1 MDRAGGRFCLLR
13 LFSFSLMT
21 GLLLAAPRFAQ
32 AADPTTADC
41 LSATESSLAL
51 RNQHK
56 LREARAA
63 LLICSAP
70 SCPGDVRA
78 ECIRRVSEVNA
89 AIPTIVFEA
98 KDGAGNDLSAVRVT
112 IDGQPLVER
121 LEGTALSI
129 DPGVHAFTFET
140 TGQTPLSKQLV
151 IREGEKE
158 RRERVVF
165 GAGGG
170 VVAVAPAGTAPPD
183 NAGGSTTDN
192 ANVVSSS
199 ASPGAPAGGGWSTQ
213 KKVGVG
219 LASAGAAGLVTG
231 VIFSF
236 VYNSK
241 ASDFNNAGCSTSLPN
256 DGPAGCSS
264 KHDSAKTAQTLFI
277 TGYASA
283 LVLGGV
289 GAYLFFTAPADA
301 ATSKIAFQKGSFS
314 VRCLPSAGAAVTCGG
329 TF

>member
-1 MDRAGGRFCLLR
+1 MA
-13 LFSFSLMT
+13 
-21 GLLLAAPRFAQ
+21 GLLLAAAPRFAE

-41 LSATESSLAL
+41 LSASESSLTL

-70 SCPGDVRA
+70 SCPADVRA

-89 AIPTIVFEA
+89 GIPTIVFEA
-98 KDGAGNDLSAVRVT
+98 KDGSGNDLSAVRVT
-112 IDGQPLVER
+112 IDGQLLVER

-129 DPGVHAFTFET
+129 DPGVHAFTFESA
-140 TGQTPLSKQLV
+140 GQTTVSKQLV

-158 RRERVVF
+158 RRERVIF
-165 GAGGG
+165 GVGGG
-170 VVAVAPAGTAPPD
+170 VVAAAPDATAPAATSSTSTETPNVLSSTATP
-183 NAGGSTTDN
+183 
-192 ANVVSSS
+192 S
-199 ASPGAPAGGGWSTQ
+199 ASSGGGWSTQ

-219 LASAGAAGLVTG
+219 LAAGGAAGLVTG

-236 VYNSK
+236 AYNSK
-241 ASDFNNAGCSTSLPN
+241 ASDFNSAGCSTSLPN
-256 DGPAGCSS
+256 DGPAGCKS
-264 KHDSAKTAQTLFI
+264 KHDSASTAQTLFI

-301 ATSKIAFQKGSFS
+301 ATSKVAFHKGSFS